1 MKKLFSVFAFALALT
16 GTAAQAAL
24 VTFDPVE
31 EQGST
36 LDAGDAISAQG
47 FNFTQTNV
55 SPAILF
61 AGDLVGA
68 YASNGSSSL
77 LAGNAAEF
85 VLTAANGLT
94 FNLASL
100 EVGGGNLGDLASWAS
115 EVLLFGLT
123 ASNTTLTSTV
133 LLDPGF
139 TGLSLVG
146 LNWNNLRQ
154 VEFRAT
160 AGDFSLDNI
169 SLQVVPEPASWALVG
184 AALAIL
190 LFVRRQRA
198 QRGINRVLSRGGGV
212 GSIVRRR

>member
-1 MKKLFSVFAFALALT
+1 MKNPLSTLVLALGLALA

-36 LDAGDAISAQG
+36 LAAGDAISAQG
-47 FNFTQTNV
+47 FNFTQTNA
-55 SPAILF
+55 SPALLF

-77 LAGNAAEF
+77 FAGNAAAF
-85 VLTAANGLT
+85 VLSTASGLP

-100 EVGGGNLGDLASWAS
+100 ELGGGNLGDLTTWAS
-115 EVLLFGLT
+115 ELLLFGLT
-123 ASNTTLTSTV
+123 ASNTTLTNTL
-133 LLDPGF
+133 LLDPTS

-154 VEFRAT
+154 VEFRVV
-160 AGDFSLDNI
+160 AGDYSLDNL

-184 AALAIL
+184 AALAGL
-190 LFVRRQRA
+190 AL
-198 QRGINRVLSRGGGV
+198 
-212 GSIVRRR
+212 VRRRRPQYGK